1 MCAVRTHTHTLI
13 NIIHKYESFTPA
25 VPSQYVAAAAGP
37 PPQSTSRVPAKS
49 RHTTWRVLLEICCIP
64 TWDGLATPVPEV
76 RDFWKKASY
85 EWRRR
90 LASASRLALRWPLL
104 PPFAR
109 RQCPRL
115 TPAQRP
121 EVCHP
126 PRVLMAHV
134 RPTATPAHLSRC
146 LSGMAS
152 RSDLYAMV
160 LSSAPDP
167 EAGVVIGK
175 VSQLLDKIRPRP
187 VKFKVR
193 SSHGHAL

>member
-1 MCAVRTHTHTLI
+1 MENSATAAV
-13 NIIHKYESFTPA
+13 FTS
-25 VPSQYVAAAAGP
+25 PSISRLRPRDLLHPNVGRAG
-37 PPQSTSRVPAKS
+37 
-49 RHTTWRVLLEICCIP
+49 
-64 TWDGLATPVPEV
+64 DTPVPEV

-90 LASASRLALRWPLL
+90 LASASRLALRCWPLL

-152 RSDLYAMV
+152 RSDLYHGPFPLPKQV
-160 LSSAPDP
+160 FSSA
-167 EAGVVIGK
+167 K
-175 VSQLLDKIRPRP
+175 LRNCLT
-187 VKFKVR
+187 KFV
-193 SSHGHAL
+193 HGQ

>member
-109 RQCPRL
+109 RKCPRL
-115 TPAQRP
+115 TSAQRP

-126 PRVLMAHV
+126 PRVCSRLKCAPNRHACSPVTVPVGHGKSLRLICHGPFV
-134 RPTATPAHLSRC
+134 RTRSRSRC
-146 LSGMAS
+146 CHRESFA
-152 RSDLYAMV
+152 AT
-160 LSSAPDP
+160 
-167 EAGVVIGK
+167 
-175 VSQLLDKIRPRP
+175 
-187 VKFKVR
+187 
-193 SSHGHAL
+193 